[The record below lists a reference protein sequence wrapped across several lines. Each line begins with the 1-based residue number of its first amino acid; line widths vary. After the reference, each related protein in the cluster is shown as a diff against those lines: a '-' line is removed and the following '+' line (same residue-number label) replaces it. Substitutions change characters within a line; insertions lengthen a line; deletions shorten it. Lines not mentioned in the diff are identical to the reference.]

1 VTIIVK
7 ISPVDINTRMFRTS
21 FRGFDT
27 REVENF
33 LGLVAEEMESLT
45 AENSMLKDKVAQLE
59 AERESLQRDEE
70 ALRNRTA
77 EAETRC
83 EEMIAAARSAADE
96 MLSNAKSEAARL
108 EERIEAMNKEKQ
120 TLDDYFKSFLTFNIE
135 LLKTWGQETDE

>member
-1 VTIIVK
+1 MVK

-45 AENSMLKDKVAQLE
+45 ADNSMLKDKVAQLE
-59 AERESLQRDEE
+59 SEREAFQRDEE

-77 EAETRC
+77 ETEARC
-83 EEMIAAARSAADE
+83 EEMITAARAAADE
-96 MLSNAKSEAARL
+96 ILSKARSEAAHL
-108 EERIEAMNKEKQ
+108 EESVEAMKKEKQ
-120 TLDDYFKSFLTFNIE
+120 ALDDYFKSFLTFNIE
-135 LLKTWGQETDE
+135 LLKTWGRETDE